1 MLLGW
6 FIISAE
12 PAVAVLE
19 KQIEEVSA
27 EAISGKSVKISLS
40 VAISLAMGI
49 SMLRVMT
56 GISLLY
62 FLIPGY
68 AAALIL
74 SFFVPDIYTA
84 IAFDSGG
91 VASGPMT
98 STFMLQFAIG
108 ACSALGGNTLSD
120 AFGIVAVVAMLP
132 LISIQVMGFI
142 SKIKTAK
149 NRSADKEALLYGDYD
164 IVELWED
171 EAA

>member
-27 EAISGKSVKISLS
+27 GAISGRAVKLSLS

-49 SMLRVMT
+49 SMLRVLT

-68 AAALIL
+68 TLALIL

-108 ACSALGGNTLSD
+108 ASTAVGGNTLSD
-120 AFGIVAVVAMLP
+120 AFGIVAIVAMLP
-132 LISIQVMGFI
+132 LISIQAVGFI
-142 SKIKTAK
+142 SKIKTMRHAPDIP
-149 NRSADKEALLYGDYD
+149 DKYGDFD
-164 IVELWED
+164 IIELWKED
-171 EAA
+171 TA